1 MLGRVMPRHLR
12 VGQEAVLLPRPDQA
26 VFTFPRVVKMQ
37 GQVHRRD
44 VLDEV
49 EQPPGLR
56 PRSSSTTSKS
66 RDGVFFSFMGPPLG
80 LSYPS
85 RTPESNA
92 GTASGHG
99 SRLPGRVKK

>member
-1 MLGRVMPRHLR
+1 MLGRVMPGHLR

-85 RTPESNA
+85 RTPESNV
-92 GTASGHG
+92 GTASAFGCSRG
-99 SRLPGRVKK
+99 SLVR